1 MPPRAYEDKI
11 PKNGYCGPEPPRG
24 GLGPLRV
31 ESGPTGGLDA
41 CASHGGT
48 GPPPQWEGRSGAA
61 TCPWGAA
68 AKPVPPRVR
77 WQPAFYVKPVQLPYL
92 MRVVGVCVPEIGY
105 ELPTN
110 TLGRY
115 ADTTVSPP
123 VTEAARRITAPRRRR
138 ACSHITAPRA

>member
-41 CASHGGT
+41 C
-48 GPPPQWEGRSGAA
+48 AA